1 MTCVAWPV
9 SDSTLGHRD
18 EWCERCRRLCAVIGV
33 AVTLILGMGV
43 VCSPP
48 AHAKEPTAED
58 IARCEREKAAREA
71 WWENTYRQTHP
82 GHVGP
87 VPPNPVP
94 YVCGP
99 VPDDP
104 PALPG
109 LDNTEDTPARTHHYQ
124 GFESGTNP
132 YEQDMEVGSPR
143 RGLKDRMTSGAD
155 DQSDRPDRAESN
167 VPNVTP
173 WSVSLPDRVVR
184 VVETDDGQVA
194 VVDDQGVTTGE
205 VVVTNPATGEVSL
218 DDREGV
224 GGEKLADP
232 EEPRVVTPE
241 PAPAEALV
249 SHEAEH
255 STPRLPSGG
264 LVSLAGAMAGAAAV
278 VGRRSRV
285 WRKDIEWGKGRTQSL
300 VVLEGPDS
308 PREHRFRMDVPP
320 GGRLVKNPDG
330 GVSVYDE
337 RGRVVESIRPP
348 WAFDASGRAVPT
360 WFEVDNTTGEIVQVI
375 DPLRTTVLPVV
386 ADPDKSQETGDES
399 LWDKTKKAGRKGW
412 DKTKSVARAGKN
424 EVRDAGKWVNE
435 KRQEASDSVHKR
447 AESWGKSDNKAVR
460 LAGKTTGVVND
471 FGDGVYD
478 GAKGMVEGA
487 APLVGMGEDGGPGVK
502 ESWKNGPGALVG
514 ASDEVGA
521 KDAWVGLGK
530 DTVAWDEFEQGHYA
544 KGAGEAVFNIGTT
557 VMGNGGGAAG
567 RLGRVGKAGRA
578 GSRVTR
584 GAKQAGK
591 QGRKVPKEDVPKPKP
606 QGPKGGAEKSVPKP
620 KPQGPK
626 DGVGT
631 EHLLRRGDDAAK
643 KPPRGAEH
651 SRPGVHPPL
660 GVGVGAQGPGQAPT
674 DEPEDISARPV
685 EEIGEWGPSGENF
698 SGAAREYQEFVTG
711 HPASE
716 AFIVTVM
723 DKGVKRKVK
732 FDGIDPDYPPNG
744 ALVDAKYSYD
754 NFIEEGDNGELTFK
768 EWFQGRAGIVDQAE
782 RQRDIVKGYPIVWR
796 VGTVKTAVMLRN
808 VLDDEDIHEISVV
821 YYPMPKG

>member
-1 MTCVAWPV
+1 MSCVAWPE
-9 SDSTLGHRD
+9 SDRPSDRRD

-43 VCSPP
+43 MCSPS

-109 LDNTEDTPARTHHYQ
+109 LDNTEDTSGRTHHYQ
-124 GFESGTNP
+124 GFDSGTNP

-143 RGLKDRMTSGAD
+143 RGLKDRMKSGAD
-155 DQSDRPDRAESN
+155 DQSDHPDRAQSN
-167 VPNVTP
+167 VPNVTL

-184 VVETDDGQVA
+184 VVETDDGDVA

-205 VVVTNPATGEVSL
+205 VVVTDPATGEVSL

-232 EEPRVVTPE
+232 EEPHVVTPE
-241 PAPAEALV
+241 PAPADAPA

-255 STPRLPSGG
+255 STPGLPGG
-264 LVSLAGAMAGAAAV
+264 VLVSLAGAMAGAAAV

-320 GGRLVKNPDG
+320 GGRLVKNADG

-360 WFEVDNTTGEIVQVI
+360 WFEVDNATGEIVQVI
-375 DPLRTTVLPVV
+375 DPMRTTALPVV
-386 ADPDKSQETGDES
+386 ADPDKSKGTGDES
-399 LWDKTKKAGRKGW
+399 LWDKTKKAGHKGW
-412 DKTKSVARAGKN
+412 EKTKSVARAGKN
-424 EVRDAGKWVNE
+424 EVRDAGKWVDE
-435 KRQEASDSVHKR
+435 KKQQTSDDMHKR

-460 LAGKTTGVVND
+460 LAGKATGVVSD
-471 FGDGVYD
+471 YRDGLYD

-521 KDAWVGLGK
+521 KEAWVGVGQ
-530 DTVAWDEFEQGHYA
+530 DIVAWDEFKQGNYA
-544 KGAGEAVFNIGTT
+544 KGAGKAAFNVGTAG
-557 VMGNGGGAAG
+557 VGGGVSAAG
-567 RLGRVGKAGRA
+567 RVGRVGKAARA
-578 GSRVTR
+578 GSRVER
-584 GAKQAGK
+584 GAKEAGK

-606 QGPKGGAEKSVPKP
+606 QGPKGGAEKSVPKS
-620 KPQGPK
+620 KPHGPT
-626 DGVGT
+626 DRVGKQ
-631 EHLLRRGDDAAK
+631 HPLRQGDDATK
-643 KPPRGAEH
+643 KPPRGAEK
-651 SRPGVHPPL
+651 SRPEVHPPL
-660 GVGVGAQGPGQAPT
+660 GVGAGAQGVDQAPT
-674 DEPEDISARPV
+674 DEPEDVSARPV
-685 EEIGEWGPSGENF
+685 EEIGEWGPSGEKF
-698 SGAAREYQEFVTG
+698 TDAAREYQEFVTG
-711 HPASE
+711 HPATE
-716 AFIVTVM
+716 AFIVENN
-723 DKGVKRKVK
+723 GQRVK

-754 NFIEEGDNGELTFK
+754 NFIDEGPGGELEFK
-768 EWFQGRAGIVDQAE
+768 GWFQGNKALVKQVR
-782 RQRDIVKGYPIVWR
+782 RQHDVANGHPVVWR
-796 VGTVKTAVMLRN
+796 VATVKTTDMLKH
-808 VLDDEDIHEISVV
+808 LIIEDAEIEGIEIE
-821 YYPMPKG
+821 YYPMHDN